1 MAHVCASER
10 PQLPSLT
17 SSSSIKSSPSL
28 RKSWPPNT
36 PGRSPHIV
44 TNKKPIP
51 LIRNNFVSRKLE
63 VGLTNPAL
71 ERPLFHERDRAE
83 RQGETQ
89 GGGSKHP
96 SEYRSDVGAALS
108 DVGRK
113 RFDGRL
119 SQHRFG
125 QSAEQDRAEG
135 RDDQRTAERAE
146 EVHGAGCGPH
156 LMRHDGVLDRNHGD
170 RQESAKPHAGQGE
183 KNFEDQERK
192 A

>member
-63 VGLTNPAL
+63 VGLA
-71 ERPLFHERDRAE
+71 AE
-83 RQGETQ
+83 RQRLVGMKSACSRHFIGEGLEQVLDETLLDVLDDEDETRAVIAIR
-89 GGGSKHP
+89 P
-96 SEYRSDVGAALS
+96 SRQSDRRMKDMLDAMQHDGTRRIIGDLHDALHAQHVGA
-108 DVGRK
+108 V
-113 RFDGRL
+113 
-119 SQHRFG
+119 
-125 QSAEQDRAEG
+125 E
-135 RDDQRTAERAE
+135 
-146 EVHGAGCGPH
+146 
-156 LMRHDGVLDRNHGD
+156 
-170 RQESAKPHAGQGE
+170 
-183 KNFEDQERK
+183 
-192 A
+192 

>member
-63 VGLTNPAL
+63 VGLAPGKLVLGKPAA
-71 ERPLFHERDRAE
+71 RIMNN
-83 RQGETQ
+83 
-89 GGGSKHP
+89 
-96 SEYRSDVGAALS
+96 
-108 DVGRK
+108 
-113 RFDGRL
+113 
-119 SQHRFG
+119 
-125 QSAEQDRAEG
+125 
-135 RDDQRTAERAE
+135 
-146 EVHGAGCGPH
+146 H
-156 LMRHDGVLDRNHGD
+156 LMRQLPAPVPKHQIVIGRCGTMSEAWRNHSGVALVD
-170 RQESAKPHAGQGE
+170 EPLRDFPRWRLPAFDDKGEPCAGHIVVADTMLGSVFVRSQIS
-183 KNFEDQERK
+183 NI
-192 A
+192 